1 MASSETQAFVNK
13 FRTTVETA
21 ARRLEQISEEDSSVP
36 LREGKWSAKQ
46 VLGHLIDSAANNHL
60 RFVRAQLTP
69 DLVFEGYEQDKWVIV
84 QQYESEPWGQLIS
97 LWKHYNLHLS
107 HLMAR
112 APESA
117 RLLLRTKHN
126 LDRIAFQTVSATEP
140 VTLDYF
146 MRDYVEHLR
155 HHLKQILG
163 ESI

>member
-1 MASSETQAFVNK
+1 MASSETQAFVND

-21 ARRLEQISEEDSSVP
+21 ARRLEQISEEDSSLP

-60 RFVRAQLTP
+60 RFVRAQLTL
-69 DLVFEGYEQDKWVIV
+69 DLVFEGYEQDKWVTV
-84 QQYESEPWGQLIS
+84 QQYESEPWAQLIW

-112 APESA
+112 APENV

-126 LDRIAFQTVSATEP
+126 LDRIAFQTVSPAEP
-140 VTLDYF
+140 VTLDF
-146 MRDYVEHLR
+146 LMRDYVVHLR

>member
-1 MASSETQAFVNK
+1 MTSSETQAFVNE
-13 FRTTVETA
+13 FRATVETA
-21 ARRLEQISEEDSSVP
+21 ARSLEQISEEDSSLP

-60 RFVRAQLTP
+60 RLVRARLTP
-69 DLVFEGYEQDKWVIV
+69 DLVFEGYEQDKWVTV
-84 QQYESEPWGQLIS
+84 QHYESEPWVQLIS

-112 APESA
+112 APENV

-126 LDRIAFQTVSATEP
+126 LDRIAFQTVSAAEP
-140 VTLDYF
+140 VTLDSF
-146 MRDYVEHLR
+146 MRDYVVHLR